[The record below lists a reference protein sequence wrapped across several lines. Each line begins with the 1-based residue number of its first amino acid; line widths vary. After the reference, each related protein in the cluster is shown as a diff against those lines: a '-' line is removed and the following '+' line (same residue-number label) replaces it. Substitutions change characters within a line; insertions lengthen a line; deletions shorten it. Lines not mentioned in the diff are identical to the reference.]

1 MGGDRGSGDDRILEL
16 VDDAFRLIEHEK
28 CALCC
33 LSRNKTNE
41 MLRIIIVYEIFVF
54 MTTLTKVLD
63 ETVFILLYNK
73 IDKLCQ
79 KIILTTY
86 G

>member
-1 MGGDRGSGDDRILEL
+1 MASDRGSGADRIMEL
-16 VDDAFRLIEHEK
+16 VDDAFRLIELEK
-28 CALCC
+28 CASCC
-33 LSRNKTNE
+33 LSRNETNG
-41 MLRIIIVYEIFVF
+41 MLKFIIVYEIFVF

-86 G
+86 A